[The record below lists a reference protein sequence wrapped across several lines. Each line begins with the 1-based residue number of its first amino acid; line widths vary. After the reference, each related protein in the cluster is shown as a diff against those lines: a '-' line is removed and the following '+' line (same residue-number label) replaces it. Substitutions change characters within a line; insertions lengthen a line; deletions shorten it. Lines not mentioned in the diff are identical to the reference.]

1 MKVGRAVGGDDEGEA
16 FGVKLD
22 GAGDEI
28 GGVGG
33 NPLIPADASDSVGF
47 FELFKGEG
55 ESAEGDAEAATEGS
69 GVEGGSFFALEKG
82 ENAVR

>member
-33 NPLIPADASDSVGF
+33 NPLIPADARDSVGF
-47 FELFKGEG
+47 FE
-55 ESAEGDAEAATEGS
+55 
-69 GVEGGSFFALEKG
+69 FF
-82 ENAVR
+82 